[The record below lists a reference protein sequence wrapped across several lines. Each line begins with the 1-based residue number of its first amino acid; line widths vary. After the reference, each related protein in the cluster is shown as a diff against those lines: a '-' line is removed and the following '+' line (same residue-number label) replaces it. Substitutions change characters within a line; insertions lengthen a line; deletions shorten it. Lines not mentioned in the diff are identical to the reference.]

1 MRRMPRSL
9 VIMIRGLLVCGL
21 LGIAAVAPALDTF
34 RPLPPDQQRPAP
46 AFSLP
51 DYEGISLSLDA
62 LHGKVVVVRFWA
74 TW

>member
-1 MRRMPRSL
+1 VLRIPPTRMIVL
-9 VIMIRGLLVCGL
+9 RGLLVCGL
-21 LGIAAVAPALDTF
+21 LAMATTATALDAF
-34 RPLPPDQQRPAP
+34 RPLPLDQQRPAP

-51 DYEGISLSLDA
+51 DSHGASLAFAS

>member
-1 MRRMPRSL
+1 MLRIPSSGIGML
-9 VIMIRGLLVCGL
+9 RGLLVCGL
-21 LGIAAVAPALDTF
+21 LAVATVASALDTF
-34 RPLPPDQQRPAP
+34 RPLPPDQQHPAP

-51 DYEGISLSLDA
+51 DYQGTALAFAA

>member
-51 DYEGISLSLDA
+51 DYQGTSLTLAA

>member
-1 MRRMPRSL
+1 VLRIPQSF
-9 VIMIRGLLVCGL
+9 IITIRVLLVCGFL
-21 LGIAAVAPALDTF
+21 SIAAVAPALDTF

-51 DYEGISLSLDA
+51 DFQGTPLAFAA

>member
-51 DYEGISLSLDA
+51 DYQGTSLALAA

>member
-1 MRRMPRSL
+1 VRRMPRSL

-51 DYEGISLSLDA
+51 DYQGASLALAA

>member
-34 RPLPPDQQRPAP
+34 RPVPPDQQRPAP

-51 DYEGISLSLDA
+51 DYQGTSLALAA

>member
-1 MRRMPRSL
+1 MPRFF
-9 VIMIRGLLVCGL
+9 VIMIGGLLACGL
-21 LGIAAVAPALDTF
+21 LGVAAVAPALDSF

-51 DYEGISLSLDA
+51 DHRGTSLA
-62 LHGKVVVVRFWA
+62 LADLQGKVVVVRFWA

>member
-1 MRRMPRSL
+1 VLSMPRSF
-9 VIMIRGLLVCGL
+9 ISMIRGLLVCGL
-21 LGIAAVAPALDTF
+21 LGIAAVAPALDAF

-51 DYEGISLSLDA
+51 DYEGTSLALTA